1 MNIQGKPA
9 SRRREEKRDGR
20 RGDRSMLTCR
30 GGSGGERTRALGLG
44 LGLGEKRR
52 GVEAA
57 VRKGRRA
64 ARVFMVLVLWV

>member
-1 MNIQGKPA
+1 
-9 SRRREEKRDGR
+9 
-20 RGDRSMLTCR
+20 MLTCR
-30 GGSGGERTRALGLG
+30 GGSGGERTRALGLGLG